1 MSCEIVDRSR
11 VIDAHGKWSSV
22 ISTLPV
28 ITDGSLKGTVVHYK
42 VMKSKVPIS
51 KGSFNMI
58 NLNVHANNESKFV
71 GSVLLD
77 LYIMY
82 INYMYINYM
91 FIWITT

>member
-1 MSCEIVDRSR
+1 M
-11 VIDAHGKWSSV
+11 
-22 ISTLPV
+22 ISTLLV

-77 LYIMY
+77 LYIM
-82 INYMYINYM
+82 
-91 FIWITT
+91 